1 MKSACCISFHFT
13 NVAIKKN
20 VRLSFVIQP
29 PQCPLLHI
37 LPLQFLLHPHS
48 LFSFQ
53 SHHLTFQGSR
63 RRSLPVPEIMK
74 ERLD

>member
-1 MKSACCISFHFT
+1 MKSACCISFHLT
-13 NVAIKKN
+13 NVAIKN

-29 PQCPLLHI
+29 PQCPLLRI

-48 LFSFQ
+48 PFSFQ
-53 SHHLTFQGSR
+53 SHHPTFQGSR
-63 RRSLPVPEIMK
+63 HRSSPVPEIME